1 MNARLLKSGYRRWCW
16 SSTNLKVIFL
26 FIFSSRSA
34 CDTKWGKCGLW
45 CFEYSRSLKKLYINS
60 SPFSM
65 LATCSGA
72 ASARLCNTNC
82 GSRKHATVGL
92 RLKRKAVLR
101 SWMSEKH
108 SYMENRFIDYRT
120 VVFPMRRHQ
129 GAPQSEVLTVT
140 PASHWP
146 LWNLSLSHSRVI
158 IACDNKIGDKLQGAE
173 VYNFNVELESLLYSG
188 TTNHGITSS
197 ARRARRLEIQI
208 SWCRSKG
215 WLWKT

>member
-1 MNARLLKSGYRRWCW
+1 MNARLLKSSYRCWCW
-16 SSTNLKVIFL
+16 SSTKLKVIFL
-26 FIFSSRSA
+26 FIFSSWSA

-45 CFEYSRSLKKLYINS
+45 CFEFSLRLKKLFINS

-72 ASARLCNTNC
+72 ASAKLCNTNC

-101 SWMSEKH
+101 LWMSEKH
-108 SYMENRFIDYRT
+108 SYMENGWKDWFIDYRT
-120 VVFPMRRHQ
+120 VVFPTRQNQ

-146 LWNLSLSHSRVI
+146 LWNFVPF
-158 IACDNKIGDKLQGAE
+158 ACN
-173 VYNFNVELESLLYSG
+173 NSM
-188 TTNHGITSS
+188 
-197 ARRARRLEIQI
+197 
-208 SWCRSKG
+208 W
-215 WLWKT
+215 

>member
-1 MNARLLKSGYRRWCW
+1 MNARLLISSYR
-16 SSTNLKVIFL
+16 
-26 FIFSSRSA
+26 
-34 CDTKWGKCGLW
+34 
-45 CFEYSRSLKKLYINS
+45 
-60 SPFSM
+60 PFSM

-72 ASARLCNTNC
+72 ASAKLCNTNC

-108 SYMENRFIDYRT
+108 SYMENGWKDWFIDYKT
-120 VVFPMRRHQ
+120 VVFPTRQNQ

-146 LWNLSLSHSRVI
+146 LWNVSLSHSRVI

-188 TTNHGITSS
+188 ITNHGITSS
-197 ARRARRLEIQI
+197 ACGLEIQI

-215 WLWKT
+215 WQITS